1 MQSADPKL
9 KTGAFRGKRR
19 ARIAGFASL
28 LLIGLAA
35 GALWWSG
42 SMRAADT
49 SAQAALPPGAK
60 ASGLPIEGKAPALD
74 GAVAWLNSPPLGG
87 DALRGKVVLVD
98 FWTYTCINCLRA
110 LPHVKAW
117 ARHYRD
123 HGLVVVG
130 VHTPEFDFEKELAN
144 VRRAVTDLG
153 IGYPVAVDSRYRI
166 WNAFDNHYWPAHYF
180 IDAQGRIRHHHF
192 GEGDYAGS
200 ERILR
205 ALLAEAGHP
214 ADALPMSQADG
225 SGAQLAPDMAQ
236 IGSPETYLGHARAE
250 HFVSPG
256 GFFPDHDK
264 NYRLPETLALNR
276 WGLSGTWTVREQY
289 ARLDRADGAI
299 TFRFRARD
307 LNLVLGPGPD
317 GKPVRFT
324 VTVDVQPP
332 GDNHGVDIDAAGKG
346 TVANQRLY
354 QLIRCS
360 DGVRERSFEIR
371 FEDPG
376 VEAFAFTFG

>member
-1 MQSADPKL
+1 MQVRELIPVADEAPIQSARVREQRDAEPL
-9 KTGAFRGKRR
+9 RR
-19 ARIAGFASL
+19 E
-28 LLIGLAA
+28 
-35 GALWWSG
+35 
-42 SMRAADT
+42 
-49 SAQAALPPGAK
+49 Q
-60 ASGLPIEGKAPALD
+60 
-74 GAVAWLNSPPLGG
+74 
-87 DALRGKVVLVD
+87 
-98 FWTYTCINCLRA
+98 
-110 LPHVKAW
+110 
-117 ARHYRD
+117 
-123 HGLVVVG
+123 
-130 VHTPEFDFEKELAN
+130 
-144 VRRAVTDLG
+144 
-153 IGYPVAVDSRYRI
+153 
-166 WNAFDNHYWPAHYF
+166 
-180 IDAQGRIRHHHF
+180 RHH
-192 GEGDYAGS
+192 
-200 ERILR
+200 RI
-205 ALLAEAGHP
+205 G
-214 ADALPMSQADG
+214 
-225 SGAQLAPDMAQ
+225 
-236 IGSPETYLGHARAE
+236 LGHARAE

-324 VTVDVQPP
+324 VTVDGQPP